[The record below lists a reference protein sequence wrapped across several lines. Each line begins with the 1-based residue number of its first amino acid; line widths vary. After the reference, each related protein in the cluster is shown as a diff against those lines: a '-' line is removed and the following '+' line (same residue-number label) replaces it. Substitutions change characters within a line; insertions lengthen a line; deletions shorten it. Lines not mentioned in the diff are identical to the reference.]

1 MSRSLLRKNQSRF
14 FHFFVTR
21 KLNYFCKGGGKLFLH
36 AWSLVFL
43 SCSNWNGKKLSIRS
57 VCLIVNSF
65 VYKKFSNK
73 SLYILKRNDG
83 ALGFLEIQER
93 EYCLYLFKIWMQG
106 VTIGCFVAWIANEL
120 AFVAFSLRRGCIQF
134 ARISLYGMLWFFPR
148 EYQCILREQKW
159 KISLYKY

>member
-1 MSRSLLRKNQSRF
+1 M
-14 FHFFVTR
+14 
-21 KLNYFCKGGGKLFLH
+21 
-36 AWSLVFL
+36 VFL
-43 SCSNWNGKKLSIRS
+43 SCSNWNSKKMNIRS

-120 AFVAFSLRRGCIQF
+120 LLLRFLCVEGVYNSRGFHYMECF
-134 ARISLYGMLWFFPR
+134 DFFPANTSVFYASKSGKYR
-148 EYQCILREQKW
+148 CINIK
-159 KISLYKY
+159 SLPACMANFV